1 MSAALVL
8 DLALVA
14 LIIGRAFAG
23 WRVGALVSLLGLVGV
38 VAGALAGWWLAP
50 QLLARAQLAAA
61 GYAQTLAMMAILLVG
76 ALVGEWVGARV
87 GAGLRRHNSSR
98 VGRFFDALLGSVS
111 AVLVVAFVLWFV
123 GAALRPM
130 LPVAWARTL
139 NSSTMLAKLDSWVP
153 QSMSAWPSQVTDAL
167 RGSQWPQVFG
177 GLTPEPELPI
187 PAPDGNSAQSPAVQA
202 AAGSVVEVQS
212 HAPAC
217 QASMSGS
224 GWVVA
229 PQRVVTNA
237 HVVAGGERV
246 FVQLGGRGRAYEST
260 VVAFDPDLDLAILA
274 VPGLAVDALPRA
286 GAQPDGTEVAALG
299 FPGGG
304 EFTVSPARIR
314 GSIIAAGEDIYGGA
328 GVLREVYSIRGVV
341 RPGNSGGPLLTNDG
355 AVAGT
360 VFATSTLDA
369 ETGYVLT
376 DRATEALLD
385 DAAGFS
391 AEVSSGE
398 CVLR

>member
-139 NSSTMLAKLDSWVP
+139 NSSTMLAKLDSWCRSP
-153 QSMSAWPSQVTDAL
+153 CQ
-167 RGSQWPQVFG
+167 RGRPGHRRCAARVAAG
-177 GLTPEPELPI
+177 VRRPDPEP
-187 PAPDGNSAQSPAVQA
+187 
-202 AAGSVVEVQS
+202 
-212 HAPAC
+212 
-217 QASMSGS
+217 
-224 GWVVA
+224 
-229 PQRVVTNA
+229 
-237 HVVAGGERV
+237 
-246 FVQLGGRGRAYEST
+246 
-260 VVAFDPDLDLAILA
+260 
-274 VPGLAVDALPRA
+274 GLRP
-286 GAQPDGTEVAALG
+286 
-299 FPGGG
+299 
-304 EFTVSPARIR
+304 
-314 GSIIAAGEDIYGGA
+314 
-328 GVLREVYSIRGVV
+328 
-341 RPGNSGGPLLTNDG
+341 RPG
-355 AVAGT
+355 
-360 VFATSTLDA
+360 
-369 ETGYVLT
+369 
-376 DRATEALLD
+376 R
-385 DAAGFS
+385 
-391 AEVSSGE
+391 
-398 CVLR
+398 